1 MCGSDRPYLRH
12 LPVFP
17 QAFHQFMVSLYA
29 MQLFLIV
36 LLSLKSFGAAPVMLP
51 AMLITFIFHVTVYS
65 LFRRPWSMLSVHD
78 AAMLDNRDQ
87 ASSCCHACHAAML
100 NNRDRASGAAM
111 QLFWTNGTS
120 PEGIVAVSCA
130 DNGRAI
136 LDFQNNE
143 HVALHWIGCIAGSRG
158 EEWGEGLAE
167 AELE

>member
-1 MCGSDRPYLRH
+1 MVTVTRL
-12 LPVFP
+12 LPVSP

-87 ASSCCHACHAAML
+87 ASSCCHAAIL
-100 NNRDRASGAAM
+100 GKGDQSG
-111 QLFWTNGTS
+111 S
-120 PEGIVAVSCA
+120 VAVYCV
-130 DNGRAI
+130 DNQRQSDTR
-136 LDFQNNE
+136 LPD
-143 HVALHWIGCIAGSRG
+143 R
-158 EEWGEGLAE
+158 
-167 AELE
+167 

>member
-1 MCGSDRPYLRH
+1 
-12 LPVFP
+12 
-17 QAFHQFMVSLYA
+17 MVSLYA

-51 AMLITFIFHVTVYS
+51 AVLITFIFHVTVYS
-65 LFRRPWSMLSVHD
+65 LFCRPWSMLSVHD

-111 QLFWTNGTS
+111 QLFWTKGTS

-130 DNGRAI
+130 DDQGDTR
-136 LDFQNNE
+136 LPE
-143 HVALHWIGCIAGSRG
+143 R
-158 EEWGEGLAE
+158 
-167 AELE
+167 